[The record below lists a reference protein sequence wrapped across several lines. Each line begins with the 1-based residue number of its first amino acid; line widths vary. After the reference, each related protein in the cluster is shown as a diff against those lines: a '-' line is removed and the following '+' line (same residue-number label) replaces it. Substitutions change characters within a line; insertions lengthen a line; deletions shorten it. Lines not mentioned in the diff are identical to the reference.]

1 MNFNKKI
8 ALPVALLSTI
18 PAVAGAAKDNRP
30 NIIVILV
37 DDMGYSDLQCY
48 GGEVQTPNLNSLA
61 ENGIRFTNF
70 YNTAR
75 SCPTRAS

>member
-18 PAVAGAAKDNRP
+18 PAVAGVAKDNRP

-48 GGEVQTPNLNSLA
+48 GGE
-61 ENGIRFTNF
+61 I
-70 YNTAR
+70 
-75 SCPTRAS
+75 